1 MSATVNEV
9 MTTHVVAVTKDASFR
24 DMAGLLRRHRVS
36 AFPVVDAD
44 GKVIGVVS
52 EADMLPK
59 EALLAGF
66 GNQPPAGAVA
76 EPHNDFAK
84 AAGVTAASI
93 MTRAPITITPDE
105 PVTSA
110 ARLMYS
116 CKVKSLP
123 VVTEHGHL
131 VGIISRA
138 DVLSVYCRSGAEIR
152 REITQDVIMTEFRG
166 DPSSFTVTVKDGI
179 VTLEGRPQTAQQ
191 GRNILAEVRHVEGVV
206 SVRDRLTYPEERSS
220 YPEERSSSHV

>member
-24 DMAGLLRRHRVS
+24 DIAVMLRQHRVS

-44 GKVIGVVS
+44 GKVIGIVS

-59 EALLAGF
+59 EALLAAPGVRA
-66 GNQPPAGAVA
+66 PAGLP
-76 EPHNDFAK
+76 ESQHNDFAK

-93 MTRAPITITPDE
+93 MTGTPITITPDE

-116 CKVKSLP
+116 CRVKSLP
-123 VVTEHGHL
+123 VVTEQGYL

-138 DVLSVYCRSGAEIR
+138 DVLSVYGRPPAEIA
-152 REITQDVIMTEFRG
+152 REIREDVITSGFGG

-179 VTLEGRPQTAQQ
+179 VTIEGRPQTGQQ
-191 GRNILAEVRHVEGVV
+191 GRDILARVWHVEGVV
-206 SVRDRLTYPEERSS
+206 SVRDRLS

>member
-9 MTTHVVAVTKDASFR
+9 MTTHVVAVTKDAPFR
-24 DMAGLLRRHRVS
+24 DIAGLLRQYRVS
-36 AFPVVDAD
+36 AFPVVDTD
-44 GKVIGVVS
+44 GKVVGVVS

-66 GNQPPAGAVA
+66 RGQAPAGARG
-76 EPHNDFAK
+76 EPHSDFAK

-93 MTRAPITITPDE
+93 MTRTPITITPDE

-138 DVLSVYCRSGAEIR
+138 DVLSVYCRSGAEIG
-152 REITQDVIMTEFRG
+152 REITQDVIMTEFGG

-179 VTLEGRPQTAQQ
+179 VTLGGRPQTAQQ
-191 GRNILAEVRHVEGVV
+191 GRNILAEVWHVEGVV

-220 YPEERSSSHV
+220 SHV

>member
-59 EALLAGF
+59 EALLAGW

-191 GRNILAEVRHVEGVV
+191 GRNILAEVWHVEGVV

>member
-9 MTTHVVAVTKDASFR
+9 MTTHVVAVTKGASFR
-24 DMAGLLRRHRVS
+24 DIAAMLRRHRVS

-59 EALLAGF
+59 EALLAAPGVRV
-66 GNQPPAGAVA
+66 PAGEA
-76 EPHNDFAK
+76 ESRHNDFAK

-93 MTRAPITITPDE
+93 MTRAPITITQDE

-123 VVTEHGHL
+123 VVTEHGYL

-138 DVLSVYCRSGAEIR
+138 DVLSVYGRPAAEIR
-152 REITQDVIMTEFRG
+152 REITQDVIMTEVRG
-166 DPSSFTVTVKDGI
+166 DPGSFTVTVKDGI

-191 GRNILAEVRHVEGVV
+191 GRDILAEVWHVEGVV

-220 YPEERSSSHV
+220 SHV

>member
-1 MSATVNEV
+1 MSATVSEV

-24 DMAGLLRRHRVS
+24 DIAAMLRRHRVS

-59 EALLAGF
+59 EALLAAPGVRV
-66 GNQPPAGAVA
+66 PAGEA
-76 EPHNDFAK
+76 ESRHNDFAK
-84 AAGVTAASI
+84 ATGVTAASI
-93 MTRAPITITPDE
+93 MTRAPITITQDE

-123 VVTEHGHL
+123 VVTEHGYL
-131 VGIISRA
+131 VGIVSRA
-138 DVLSVYCRSGAEIR
+138 DVLSVYGRPAAEIR
-152 REITQDVIMTEFRG
+152 REITQDVIMTEVRG
-166 DPSSFTVTVKDGI
+166 DPGSFTVTVKDGI

-191 GRNILAEVRHVEGVV
+191 GRAILAEVWHVEGVV

-220 YPEERSSSHV
+220 SHV

>member
-24 DMAGLLRRHRVS
+24 DMAGLLRQHRVS

-59 EALLAGF
+59 EALLAAPGIRV
-66 GNQPPAGAVA
+66 PAGAP
-76 EPHNDFAK
+76 ESRHNDFAK
-84 AAGVTAASI
+84 AAGITAASI
-93 MTRAPITITPDE
+93 MTGTPITITPDE

-123 VVTEHGHL
+123 VVTEHGYL

-138 DVLSVYCRSGAEIR
+138 DVLSVYGRPAAEIA
-152 REITQDVIMTEFRG
+152 REIRQDVIMTGFRG
-166 DPSSFTVTVKDGI
+166 DPGSFTVTVKEGI
-179 VTLEGRPQTAQQ
+179 VTLAGRPETAQQ
-191 GRNILAEVRHVEGVV
+191 GRDILAEAWHVEGVV

-220 YPEERSSSHV
+220 SHV

>member
-24 DMAGLLRRHRVS
+24 DIAGLLRRHRVS
-36 AFPVVDAD
+36 AFPVVDA
-44 GKVIGVVS
+44 GRKVIGVVS

-59 EALLAGF
+59 EALLAPGVRV
-66 GNQPPAGAVA
+66 PAGAAA

-138 DVLSVYCRSGAEIR
+138 DVLSVYCRSGAEIG
-152 REITQDVIMTEFRG
+152 REITQDVIKTEFRG
-166 DPSSFTVTVKDGI
+166 DPSSFTVRVKDGI
-179 VTLEGRPQTAQQ
+179 VPLEGRPQTAQQ
-191 GRNILAEVRHVEGVV
+191 GRNTRGLARRGSRIGARPPHLSGGKVIVPC
-206 SVRDRLTYPEERSS
+206 LT
-220 YPEERSSSHV
+220 

>member
-24 DMAGLLRRHRVS
+24 DIAGLLRQHRVS

-59 EALLAGF
+59 EALLAPGVRV
-66 GNQPPAGAVA
+66 PAGAP
-76 EPHNDFAK
+76 ESHHNDFAK
-84 AAGVTAASI
+84 AIGVTAAGI
-93 MTRAPITITPDE
+93 MTGTPITITPDE

-123 VVTEHGHL
+123 VVTEHGYL

-138 DVLSVYCRSGAEIR
+138 DVLSVYGRPAAEIA
-152 REITQDVIMTEFRG
+152 REIRQDVIMTR
-166 DPSSFTVTVKDGI
+166 DPGRFTVTVRDGI
-179 VTLEGRPQTAQQ
+179 VTLEGLPQTAQH
-191 GRNILAEVRHVEGVV
+191 GRDILAEAWHVEGVV
-206 SVRDRLTYPEERSS
+206 SVRDRLTYPEERA
-220 YPEERSSSHV
+220 SSHV

>member
-1 MSATVNEV
+1 
-9 MTTHVVAVTKDASFR
+9 
-24 DMAGLLRRHRVS
+24 
-36 AFPVVDAD
+36 
-44 GKVIGVVS
+44 
-52 EADMLPK
+52 MLPK
-59 EALLAGF
+59 EALLAAPGIRV
-66 GNQPPAGAVA
+66 PAGAP
-76 EPHNDFAK
+76 ESRHNDFAK
-84 AAGVTAASI
+84 AAGITAASI
-93 MTRAPITITPDE
+93 MTGTPITITPDE

-138 DVLSVYCRSGAEIR
+138 DVLSVYCRSGAEIG
-152 REITQDVIMTEFRG
+152 REITQDVIMTEFGG

-179 VTLEGRPQTAQQ
+179 VTLGGRPQTAQQ
-191 GRNILAEVRHVEGVV
+191 GRNILAEVWHVEGVV

-220 YPEERSSSHV
+220 SHV

>member
-9 MTTHVVAVTKDASFR
+9 MTTQVVAVTKDVSFR
-24 DMAGLLRRHRVS
+24 AIAGLLRQHRVS

-44 GKVIGVVS
+44 GKVIGIVS

-59 EALLAGF
+59 EALLAGLP
-66 GNQPPAGAVA
+66 NQAPAGALA
-76 EPHNDFAK
+76 DPHNDFAK
-84 AAGVTAASI
+84 AAGVSAASI
-93 MTRAPITITPDE
+93 MTRAPVTITPDE

-123 VVTEHGHL
+123 VVTEHGYL

-138 DVLSVYCRSGAEIR
+138 DVLSVYCRSAAEIGQ
-152 REITQDVIMTEFRG
+152 EITRDVIMTEFRC
-166 DPSSFTVTVKDGI
+166 DPSTFTVTVKDGI
-179 VTLEGRPQTAQQ
+179 VTLQGRPYTAEQ
-191 GRNILAEVRHVEGVV
+191 GRDILAAVWHVEGVV

-220 YPEERSSSHV
+220 THV

>member
-24 DMAGLLRRHRVS
+24 DIAGLLRQHRVS

-59 EALLAGF
+59 EALLAPGVRV
-66 GNQPPAGAVA
+66 PAGAP
-76 EPHNDFAK
+76 ESHHDDFAK
-84 AAGVTAASI
+84 AAGVTAAGI
-93 MTRAPITITPDE
+93 MTGTPITITPDE

-123 VVTEHGHL
+123 VVTEHGYL

-138 DVLSVYCRSGAEIR
+138 DVLSVYGRPAAEIA
-152 REITQDVIMTEFRG
+152 REIRQDVIMTR
-166 DPSSFTVTVKDGI
+166 DPGRFTVTVKDGI

-191 GRNILAEVRHVEGVV
+191 GRDILAEAWHVEGVV
-206 SVRDRLTYPEERSS
+206 SVRDRLS

>member
-24 DMAGLLRRHRVS
+24 DIATMLRRHRVS

-59 EALLAGF
+59 EALLAAPGVRV
-66 GNQPPAGAVA
+66 PAGDA
-76 EPHNDFAK
+76 ESRHNDFAK
-84 AAGVTAASI
+84 ATGVTAASI
-93 MTRAPITITPDE
+93 MTRAPITITQDE

-123 VVTEHGHL
+123 VVTEHGYL
-131 VGIISRA
+131 IGIISRA
-138 DVLSVYCRSGAEIR
+138 DVLSVYCRPAAEIT
-152 REITQDVIMTEFRG
+152 REITQDVIMTELRG
-166 DPSSFTVTVKDGI
+166 DPGSFTVTVKDGI
-179 VTLEGRPQTAQQ
+179 VTLEGRPQSAQQ
-191 GRNILAEVRHVEGVV
+191 GRDILAEVWHVEGVI

-220 YPEERSSSHV
+220 SHV

>member
-24 DMAGLLRRHRVS
+24 DIATMLRRHRVS

-59 EALLAGF
+59 EALLAAPGVRV
-66 GNQPPAGAVA
+66 PAGDA
-76 EPHNDFAK
+76 ESRHNDFAK
-84 AAGVTAASI
+84 ATGVTAASI
-93 MTRAPITITPDE
+93 MTRAPITITQDE

-123 VVTEHGHL
+123 VVTEHGYL

-138 DVLSVYCRSGAEIR
+138 DVLSVYGRPPAEIR
-152 REITQDVIMTEFRG
+152 REITQDVIMTEIRA
-166 DPSSFTVTVKDGI
+166 DPDSFTVTVKDGI
-179 VTLEGRPQTAQQ
+179 VTLEGRPQSAQQ
-191 GRNILAEVRHVEGVV
+191 GRDILAEVWHVEGVV

-220 YPEERSSSHV
+220 SHV

>member
-1 MSATVNEV
+1 MRCAWDMSATVNEV
-9 MTTHVVAVTKDASFR
+9 MTTHVVAVTEGASFR
-24 DMAGLLRRHRVS
+24 DIAVLLRQHQVS

-66 GNQPPAGAVA
+66 GDQPPAGALA

-93 MTRAPITITPDE
+93 MTRPPITITPDE

-123 VVTEHGHL
+123 VVTEHGYL

-138 DVLSVYCRSGAEIR
+138 DVLSVYGRPAAEIA
-152 REITQDVIMTEFRG
+152 REIRQDVIMTGFRG
-166 DPSSFTVTVKDGI
+166 DPGSFTVTVKEGI
-179 VTLEGRPQTAQQ
+179 VTLAGRPETAQQ
-191 GRNILAEVRHVEGVV
+191 GRDILAEAWHVEGVV

-220 YPEERSSSHV
+220 SHV

>member
-9 MTTHVVAVTKDASFR
+9 MTTHVVAVTKDAPFR
-24 DMAGLLRRHRVS
+24 DIAGLLRQYRVS
-36 AFPVVDAD
+36 AFPVVDTD
-44 GKVIGVVS
+44 GKVVGVVS

-66 GNQPPAGAVA
+66 RGQAPAGARG
-76 EPHNDFAK
+76 EPHSDFAK

-93 MTRAPITITPDE
+93 MTRTPITITPDE

-138 DVLSVYCRSGAEIR
+138 DVLSVYGRPAAEIA
-152 REITQDVIMTEFRG
+152 REIREDVIRTEFGG

-179 VTLEGRPQTAQQ
+179 VTLGGRPQTAQQ
-191 GRNILAEVRHVEGVV
+191 GRNILAEVWHVEGVV

-220 YPEERSSSHV
+220 SHV

>member
-24 DMAGLLRRHRVS
+24 DIAAMIRRRQVS

-59 EALLAGF
+59 EALLGAPGVRV
-66 GNQPPAGAVA
+66 PAGAAA

-84 AAGVTAASI
+84 ATGATAASI
-93 MTRAPITITPDE
+93 MTRTPITVTPDE

-123 VVTEHGHL
+123 VVTEHGYL
-131 VGIISRA
+131 IGIISRA
-138 DVLSVYCRSGAEIR
+138 DVLSVYCRPAAEIE
-152 REITQDVIMTEFRG
+152 REITQGVIMTGFGG

-179 VTLEGRPQTAQQ
+179 VTVGGRPQTGQQ
-191 GRNILAEVRHVEGVV
+191 GRDILAEVWHVEGVV

-220 YPEERSSSHV
+220 SHV

>member
-9 MTTHVVAVTKDASFR
+9 MTAHVVAVTKDASFR
-24 DMAGLLRRHRVS
+24 DIAGMLRKHRVS
-36 AFPVVDAD
+36 AFPVVDTD

-59 EALLAGF
+59 EALFSPGVRV
-66 GNQPPAGAVA
+66 PAGAAA

-93 MTRAPITITPDE
+93 MTRAPITITPGE

-138 DVLSVYCRSGAEIR
+138 DVLSVYGRPAAEIAREIR
-152 REITQDVIMTEFRG
+152 RNVIMTEFHG
-166 DPSSFTVTVKDGI
+166 HPASFTVRVKDGI
-179 VTLEGRPQTAQQ
+179 VTLEGCPQTAQQ
-191 GRNILAEVRHVEGVV
+191 ARNILAGVWHVEGVV

-220 YPEERSSSHV
+220 SYV

>member
-1 MSATVNEV
+1 MSATVDEV
-9 MTTHVVAVTKDASFR
+9 MTSHVVAVTKDASFR
-24 DMAGLLRRHRVS
+24 DIAAMLRQHRVS

-59 EALLAGF
+59 EALLAAPGVRV
-66 GNQPPAGAVA
+66 PAGAA
-76 EPHNDFAK
+76 TEPHNDFAK

-93 MTRAPITITPDE
+93 MTSTPVTITPGE

-123 VVTEHGHL
+123 VVTEQGYL

-138 DVLSVYCRSGAEIR
+138 DVLSVYARPAAEIAR
-152 REITQDVIMTEFRG
+152 QIRDDVVMTAFRG
-166 DPSSFTVTVKDGI
+166 DPSHFTVTVKDGI
-179 VTLEGRPQTAQQ
+179 VTLQGRPQTAQQ
-191 GRNILAEVRHVEGVV
+191 GRDILAEVWHVEGVV

-220 YPEERSSSHV
+220 SHV

>member
-24 DMAGLLRRHRVS
+24 DIATMLRRHRVS

-59 EALLAGF
+59 EALLAAPGVRV
-66 GNQPPAGAVA
+66 PAGDA
-76 EPHNDFAK
+76 ESRHNDFAK
-84 AAGVTAASI
+84 ATGVTAASI
-93 MTRAPITITPDE
+93 MTRAPITITQDE

-123 VVTEHGHL
+123 VVTEHGYL

-138 DVLSVYCRSGAEIR
+138 DVLSVYGRPPAEIR
-152 REITQDVIMTEFRG
+152 REITQDVIMTELRG
-166 DPSSFTVTVKDGI
+166 DPGSFTVTVKDGI

-191 GRNILAEVRHVEGVV
+191 GRNILAEVWHVEGVV

-220 YPEERSSSHV
+220 SHV

>member
-9 MTTHVVAVTKDASFR
+9 MTTHVVAVTKGASFR
-24 DMAGLLRRHRVS
+24 DIAAMLRRHRVS

-59 EALLAGF
+59 EALLAAPGVRV
-66 GNQPPAGAVA
+66 PAGEA
-76 EPHNDFAK
+76 ESRHNDFAK

-93 MTRAPITITPDE
+93 MTRAPITITQDE

-123 VVTEHGHL
+123 VVTEHGYL

-138 DVLSVYCRSGAEIR
+138 DVLSVYGRPAAEIR
-152 REITQDVIMTEFRG
+152 REITQDVIMTEVRG
-166 DPSSFTVTVKDGI
+166 DPGSFTVTVKDGI

-191 GRNILAEVRHVEGVV
+191 GREILAEVWHVEGVV

-220 YPEERSSSHV
+220 SHV

>member
-1 MSATVNEV
+1 MSATVNDV

-24 DMAGLLRRHRVS
+24 DMAGLLRQHRVS

-59 EALLAGF
+59 EALLAPGVRV
-66 GNQPPAGAVA
+66 PAGAPA

-138 DVLSVYCRSGAEIR
+138 DVLSVYGRPAAEIAREIR
-152 REITQDVIMTEFRG
+152 RDVIMAEFRG
-166 DPSSFTVTVKDGI
+166 HPASFTVRVKDGI
-179 VTLEGRPQTAQQ
+179 VTLEGSPQTAQQ
-191 GRNILAEVRHVEGVV
+191 ARNILAGVWHVEGVV